1 MPAAWIILPNS
12 RVVSTTST
20 SRTPLASISGR
31 WHSNFFAVQG
41 MIETTKMSSGRLP
54 SLSA

>member
-20 SRTPLASISGR
+20 SRTPLAVISGR
-31 WHSNFFAVQG
+31 WHSYFFAVQG

-54 SLSA
+54 SLLA